1 MIFSLFRSKKGNWIN
16 RLNKLLDNQLKIA
29 GDGLTSSDRVS
40 DREAF
45 ANALDIMVEQIENYD
60 DLLDTVAV
68 NYIKFDI
75 KTAKPIHKIALKNPE
90 KLSDEDKIRVFDEMS
105 LIMNNLSRLNPRMYA
120 LTQTGALGFL
130 LISIGMVCFPEIRT
144 KGYKLWSYINDCL
157 PMCTKFKYKKH
168 LPKELIKLLDTAVF
182 NK

>member
-1 MIFSLFRSKKGNWIN
+1 M
-16 RLNKLLDNQLKIA
+16 
-29 GDGLTSSDRVS
+29 
-40 DREAF
+40 
-45 ANALDIMVEQIENYD
+45 
-60 DLLDTVAV
+60 
-68 NYIKFDI
+68 
-75 KTAKPIHKIALKNPE
+75 ALKNPE

-120 LTQTGALGFL
+120 LTQTGALGLL

-168 LPKELIKLLDTAVF
+168 LPKELAKLLDTAVF